1 MGLNVEGKVF
11 EVGSM
16 WFVWNFVL
24 GYVDGL
30 VVVSKNFCK
39 RRPIEISK

>member
-1 MGLNVEGKVF
+1 MF
-11 EVGSM
+11 EVGSV

-30 VVVSKNFCK
+30 VVGLKGLLQK
-39 RRPIEISK
+39 KAD

>member
-11 EVGSM
+11 EVGFV

-30 VVVSKNFCK
+30 VVGLKELLQK
-39 RRPIEISK
+39 KAD